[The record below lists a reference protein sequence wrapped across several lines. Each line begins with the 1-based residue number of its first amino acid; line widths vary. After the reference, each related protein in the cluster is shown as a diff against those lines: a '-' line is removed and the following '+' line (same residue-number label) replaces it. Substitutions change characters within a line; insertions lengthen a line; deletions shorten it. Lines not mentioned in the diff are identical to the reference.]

1 MIYPIKRTPIKDGF
15 FSVIVPGANMKNVD
29 VKCIFTKD
37 RMWINKVTGNEN
49 HDLNLRKAIFNG
61 KLATIQTKKQKYK
74 GKPMNFKFNTNEKN
88 INGEVFCSCK
98 SKKANNNFAP
108 YGNVFVID
116 IA

>member
-1 MIYPIKRTPIKDGF
+1 MIYPINRTPVKNGQFTVTIP
-15 FSVIVPGANMKNVD
+15 SANMKNIY

-37 RMWINKVTGNEN
+37 GNWINKVIGNKN

-61 KLATIQTKKQKYK
+61 KFATIQTKKKKYK
-74 GKPMNFKFNTNEKN
+74 GKPINFNFKTTEKN